1 MDRESCFNFL
11 YLRSITWEARDG
23 TLRDKAS
30 YFRTGNSAGV
40 CNAIIKR
47 NFTMAVLSD
56 K

>member
-1 MDRESCFNFL
+1 MDRESCFNVL